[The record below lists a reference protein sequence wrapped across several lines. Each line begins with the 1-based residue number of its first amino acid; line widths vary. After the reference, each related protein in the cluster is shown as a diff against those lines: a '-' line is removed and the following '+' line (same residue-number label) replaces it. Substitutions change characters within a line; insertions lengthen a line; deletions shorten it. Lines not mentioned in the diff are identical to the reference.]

1 VANFSIAAVETLD
14 YDFTG
19 FLKEDGKG
27 YCTGKGTIPEPSQKA
42 LDEYFQSLSEIMESV
57 PGQGKAVKRVLDID
71 PEQQKEQL
79 AEIFAAI
86 AKLCSNQPNQ
96 EQLMELPPR
105 IKIAFLKW
113 VNQEF
118 QNPEVSSAGTLR

>member
-1 VANFSIAAVETLD
+1 MAKFSLAAVETLD

-19 FLKEDGKG
+19 FPKEDGKG

-42 LDEYFQSLSEIMESV
+42 LDQYFKDLSEIMGGGGAAAHV
-57 PGQGKAVKRVLDID
+57 RDITQID
-71 PEQQKEQL
+71 PEVQKEQL
-79 AEIFAAI
+79 AAVFAAI
-86 AKLCSNQPNQ
+86 AKLCSNQPSK